1 MKRLTGL
8 LRLFLAALFT
18 ACVAVIAIMGN
29 LLDRHRGRVFFWLA
43 RRWSRGVLAICGLRL
58 GTRGRDLVDASS
70 HYVYVSNHASLFD
83 IPVLTA
89 ALPTD
94 IRIVYKKELEK
105 IPIFGWNLKWGP
117 YIAIDRGNR
126 TEAVRS
132 VDEAARRIRDGDS
145 VLLYAEGT
153 RTRDGRLQSFKRGA
167 FNLAVRSGVQVV
179 PVTINGTFRIMARGS
194 LAIRPGPV
202 EVVLNP
208 PISVDPEGGRE
219 EELRVM
225 EEVRRAITRTY
236 QDQ

>member
-1 MKRLTGL
+1 VKRFIGFFRL
-8 LRLFLAALFT
+8 LVAALFT
-18 ACVAVIAIMGN
+18 SCVAVIAIAGN
-29 LLDRHRGRVFFWLA
+29 LLDRRRGRVFFWLA

-58 GTRGRDLVDASS
+58 DTKGKDLVDPSS
-70 HYVYVSNHASLFD
+70 HYIYVSNHASLFD

-105 IPIFGWNLKWGP
+105 IPIFGWNLRWGP
-117 YIAIDRGNR
+117 YISIDRGNR

-132 VDEAARRIRDGDS
+132 VDEAARRIRGGDS

-153 RTRDGRLQSFKRGA
+153 RTSDGRLQPFKRGA

-179 PVTINGTFRIMARGS
+179 PVAINGTFRIMAKGS

-208 PISVDPEGGRE
+208 PISVDPEGGRD

-225 EEVRRAITRTY
+225 EEVRQAIARTY
-236 QDQ
+236 RNQ

>member
-1 MKRLTGL
+1 MKQLTGL
-8 LRLFLAALFT
+8 LRLLVATLFT
-18 ACVAVIAIMGN
+18 ACVAVTAIAGN
-29 LLDRHRGRVFFWLA
+29 FLDMRRGRIFFWLA

-58 GTRGRDLVDASS
+58 GTKGKDLIDPSS
-70 HYVYVSNHASLFD
+70 HYIYVSNHASLFD

-89 ALPTD
+89 ALPTN

-117 YIAIDRGNR
+117 YISIDRGNR

-153 RTRDGRLQSFKRGA
+153 RTRDGRLQPFKRGA

-179 PVTINGTFRIMARGS
+179 PVTINGTFRIMAKGS

-208 PISVDPEGGRE
+208 PISVDPEGGRD

-225 EEVRRAITRTY
+225 EEVRQAIVRTY
-236 QDQ
+236 QNQ

>member
-1 MKRLTGL
+1 MKRLIGL
-8 LRLFLAALFT
+8 LRLLLATLLT
-18 ACVAVIAIMGN
+18 LCVAVIAIAGN
-29 LLDRHRGRVFFWLA
+29 PLDRRRGRVFFWLA
-43 RRWSRGVLAICGLRL
+43 RHWSRGVLAICGLRL
-58 GTRGRDLVDASS
+58 STKGSELLDRSS

-83 IPVLTA
+83 IPVLAA

-117 YIAIDRGNR
+117 YIAIDRDNR

-153 RTRDGRLQSFKRGA
+153 RTMDGRLQTFKRGA
-167 FNLAVRSGVQVV
+167 FNLAVKSGVPVV
-179 PVTINGTFRIMARGS
+179 PVTINGTFRIMAKGS
-194 LAIRPGPV
+194 LAIRPGSV
-202 EVVLNP
+202 EVILSP
-208 PISVDPEGGRE
+208 PIPVNPAGGRE

-225 EEVRRAITRTY
+225 EEVRQAIVRTY
-236 QDQ
+236 HDQ